1 MRMLWV
7 SPCANEEDE
16 GGDLLAT
23 ATWTGGVFDRESL
36 CFSLAVAVCGGGE
49 TVKAV
54 EEPTLF
60 LVVAVVVGGE
70 PERETMRVV
79 RCSSNTPS
87 SSSSSKLLK
96 SGSIHTREDIKGH
109 LGYSSSYTCIVSL
122 NYYTKNAHLRPQL
135 LVRENVPGT
144 PYLRHS

>member
-1 MRMLWV
+1 MRILWV

-16 GGDLLAT
+16 DEGLLAT

-36 CFSLAVAVCGGGE
+36 CFSLAVAECGGGE

-54 EEPTLF
+54 EEPALF
-60 LVVAVVVGGE
+60 LVVVVVGGE

-79 RCSSNTPS
+79 RCSSNTSS

-96 SGSIHTREDIKGH
+96 SGSIQTREDIKGRS
-109 LGYSSSYTCIVSL
+109 GYSSSYTCVVSL

-135 LVRENVPGT
+135 LVQENVPGR

>member
-54 EEPTLF
+54 EEPALF
-60 LVVAVVVGGE
+60 LVVVGGE
-70 PERETMRVV
+70 PERETVRVV

-96 SGSIHTREDIKGH
+96 SGSEHTREDIRD
-109 LGYSSSYTCIVSL
+109 V
-122 NYYTKNAHLRPQL
+122 
-135 LVRENVPGT
+135 
-144 PYLRHS
+144 

>member
-1 MRMLWV
+1 MRILWV
-7 SPCANEEDE
+7 SPCVNEEDE

-54 EEPTLF
+54 EEPALF
-60 LVVAVVVGGE
+60 LAVVVMGGE
-70 PERETMRVV
+70 PERETVRVV

-96 SGSIHTREDIKGH
+96 SGSVHTREDIKGR
-109 LGYSSSYTCIVSL
+109 LGFSSSYTCIVSL
-122 NYYTKNAHLRPQL
+122 KY
-135 LVRENVPGT
+135 
-144 PYLRHS
+144 

>member
-36 CFSLAVAVCGGGE
+36 CFSLAVAVCGSGE

-54 EEPTLF
+54 EEPALF
-60 LVVAVVVGGE
+60 LVVVVGGE
-70 PERETMRVV
+70 PERETVRVV

-96 SGSIHTREDIKGH
+96 SGSVHTREDIKGRLAAIH
-109 LGYSSSYTCIVSL
+109 
-122 NYYTKNAHLRPQL
+122 A
-135 LVRENVPGT
+135 
-144 PYLRHS
+144 